1 MIESSGHE
9 AKEIR
14 MASSQTTNMTVGS
27 PAKHILI
34 FALPLLI
41 GNLFQQLY
49 NMVDSIVVGNFV
61 GSDAL
66 AAVGT
71 CGSTNFLFFSL
82 SSGLAIG
89 IGVIVSQFYGAG
101 DEENVRAT
109 IANSFYVLAAAALSV
124 SLVGFITAP
133 SILRLLQ
140 VPESIFASSV
150 LYMRTTCMGII
161 GIAAYNGVAS
171 ILRALG
177 DSRTPLYFLILSS
190 LVNVVLDLTFVLA
203 LGWGV
208 FGVALAT
215 IIAQFISA
223 VCCLAYAYVRVP
235 YFRLTREE
243 LRPHGRII
251 ARSFRL
257 GVPIALQSSMIAVSC
272 MALQGVVN
280 GFGETVMA
288 AYTVT
293 ARIEQLV
300 QQPYS
305 SLASAVTT
313 YSGQNI
319 GAGNVSRVKK
329 GFRQATLMVLAF
341 SLAMIP
347 VMYVGGEGLVRLFVK
362 DNQETVRIA
371 VRALR
376 ITSLCYFGLGMIYV
390 PRGLMNGCGDAAF
403 SMINGISEVAGRL
416 AFAQIFTRIP
426 AIGFWGV
433 WLTTGATWVT
443 TGAVCLARYFQG
455 AWKNKAITGKKTVE
469 VQEREYETLYS
480 QNAQKAPGMFCAKS
494 TKLL

>member
-1 MIESSGHE
+1 
-9 AKEIR
+9 
-14 MASSQTTNMTVGS
+14 MAGSQTTNMTVGS
-27 PAKHILI
+27 PVKHILT

-71 CGSTNFLFFSL
+71 CGSANFLFFSL

-89 IGVIVSQFYGAG
+89 IGVIVSQFYGAN
-101 DEENVRAT
+101 DIENVRAT
-109 IANSFYVLAAAALSV
+109 IANAVYVLATV
-124 SLVGFITAP
+124 SIIVGVAGYSATPFI
-133 SILRLLQ
+133 LGLLQ
-140 VPESIFASSV
+140 VPEEIMPYSV
-150 LYMRTTCMGII
+150 LYMRTTCFGIL
-161 GIAAYNGVAS
+161 GIAIYNGVAS

-190 LVNVVLDLTFVLA
+190 LVNVVLDLTFVLSFD
-203 LGWGV
+203 LGV

-215 IIAQFISA
+215 ILSQYVSA
-223 VCCLAYAYVRVP
+223 VASMAYAYWKVP
-235 YFRLTREE
+235 YFKLTMEE

-251 ARSFRL
+251 VRSFRL

-280 GFGETVMA
+280 GFGKTVMA

-319 GAGNVSRVKK
+319 GAGKVERVKK
-329 GFRQATLMVLAF
+329 GFRQSVVIVLVF
-341 SLAMIP
+341 SLVMLP
-347 VMYVGGEGLVRLFVK
+347 VMYFCGESFVRLFVK
-362 DNQETVRIA
+362 DDQETVRIA
-371 VRALR
+371 ARALR
-376 ITSLCYFGLGMIYV
+376 LTSLCYFGLGMIYV

-403 SMINGISEVAGRL
+403 AMINGLSEVVCRL
-416 AFAQIFTRIP
+416 SFARIFTKIP
-426 AIGFWGV
+426 AIGYWGV
-433 WLTTGATWVT
+433 WLTTGATWSVT
-443 TGAVCLARYFQG
+443 GVVCLIRYFRG
-455 AWKNKAITGKKTVE
+455 AWKQKAITRDRKDKSI
-469 VQEREYETLYS
+469 YL
-480 QNAQKAPGMFCAKS
+480 QNAQKPEGMFCAKS

>member
-1 MIESSGHE
+1 MT
-9 AKEIR
+9 KN
-14 MASSQTTNMTVGS
+14 QTTNMTTGS
-27 PAKHILI
+27 PAMHILK

-41 GNLFQQLY
+41 GNVFQQLY
-49 NMVDSIVVGNFV
+49 NMVDSMVVGTFV
-61 GSDAL
+61 GSKAL

-89 IGVIVSQFYGAG
+89 IGVIVSQYYGAN

-109 IANSFYVLAAAALSV
+109 IANSIYVLAAAALAVSV
-124 SLVGFITAP
+124 IGFFAAP
-133 SILRLLQ
+133 HVLRLLQ
-140 VPESIFASSV
+140 VPETILPSSV
-150 LYMRTTCMGII
+150 TYMRTTCLGIL

-177 DSRTPLYFLILSS
+177 DSKTPLYFLIVSS
-190 LVNVVLDLTFVLA
+190 LVNVVLDLTFVMA
-203 LGWGV
+203 FGLGV
-208 FGVALAT
+208 LGVALAT
-215 IIAQFISA
+215 IIAQFVSAIS
-223 VCCLAYAYVRVP
+223 CLVYAYRKVS

-243 LRPHGRII
+243 LKARGEII
-251 ARSFRL
+251 LRSFRL

-272 MALQGVVN
+272 MVLQGVVN

-293 ARIEQLV
+293 MRIEQLV

-319 GAGNVSRVKK
+319 GAGNVSRVRK
-329 GFRQATLMVLAF
+329 GFRQSVLMALIF

-347 VMYVGGEGLVRLFVK
+347 VMYVGGEKLVGLFVK
-362 DNQETVRIA
+362 DNPEA
-371 VRALR
+371 VAMAVKALR

-403 SMINGISEVAGRL
+403 SMINGISEVVGRVS
-416 AFAQIFTRIP
+416 FAQIFTRIP
-426 AIGFWGV
+426 AIGFWGI

-443 TGAVCLARYFQG
+443 TGAVCLIRYFQG
-455 AWKNKAITGKKTVE
+455 AWKQKAITGKTQVE
-469 VQEREYETLYS
+469 EEKRGVGVRFQIICS
-480 QNAQKAPGMFCAKS
+480 QNAQKPKGMFCAKS

>member
-1 MIESSGHE
+1 MSKVST
-9 AKEIR
+9 
-14 MASSQTTNMTVGS
+14 MTNMTTGS
-27 PAKHILI
+27 PAKHILR

-49 NMVDSIVVGNFV
+49 NMVDSIVVGNYV
-61 GSDAL
+61 GSEAL

-89 IGVIVSQFYGAG
+89 IGVITAQYYGAG
-101 DEENVRAT
+101 DEKGVRST
-109 IANSFYVLAAAALSV
+109 IANSFYVLMAAAGV
-124 SLVGFITAP
+124 V
-133 SILRLLQ
+133 SILGFLLTPFILGLLK
-140 VPESIFASSV
+140 VPDGIMASST
-150 LYMRTTCMGII
+150 LYLRTTCLGIV
-161 GIAAYNGVAS
+161 GIALYNGVSS

-177 DSRTPLYFLILSS
+177 DSKTPLYFLILSS
-190 LVNVVLDLTFVLA
+190 IVNVVLDLTFVLVFG
-203 LGWGV
+203 LGV

-215 IIAQFISA
+215 IMSQAISA
-223 VCCLAYAYVRVP
+223 ITSLIYAHKKMP
-235 YFRLTREE
+235 YFQLSLEE
-243 LRPHGRII
+243 MRPRGEII

-288 AYTVT
+288 AFTVT

-305 SLASAVTT
+305 SLSSAVTT

-319 GAGNVSRVKK
+319 GAGNVERVKK
-329 GFRQATLMVLAF
+329 GFRQAVVMVLVF
-341 SLAMIP
+341 SLTMIP
-347 VMYVGGEGLVRLFVK
+347 VMYFGGEALVRLFVK
-362 DNQETVRIA
+362 DNQQAVEIA
-371 VRALR
+371 VKALR

-403 SMINGISEVAGRL
+403 SMMNGIAEVVCRFFYAWL
-416 AFAQIFTRIP
+416 FTGI
-426 AIGFWGV
+426 AVIGFWGV

-443 TGAVCLARYFQG
+443 TALVCLARYFQG
-455 AWKNKAITGKKTVE
+455 AWKQKGI
-469 VQEREYETLYS
+469 VQTEMKEMPSTR
-480 QNAQKAPGMFCAKS
+480 QNAQRTQGMFCAKV
-494 TKLL
+494 TKVS

>member
-1 MIESSGHE
+1 
-9 AKEIR
+9 
-14 MASSQTTNMTVGS
+14 MALSQTTNMTVGS
-27 PAKHILI
+27 PAKHILT

-89 IGVIVSQFYGAG
+89 IGVIVSQFYGAK
-101 DEENVRAT
+101 DEQNVRAT
-109 IANSFYVLAAAALSV
+109 IANSFYVLIAASLCV
-124 SLVGFITAP
+124 SLIGFIAAP
-133 SILRLLQ
+133 HVLRLLQ
-140 VPESIFASSV
+140 VPDAILPASV
-150 LYMRTTCMGII
+150 LYMRTTCFGIV
-161 GIAAYNGVAS
+161 GIATYNGVSA

-177 DSRTPLYFLILSS
+177 DSRPPLYFLILSS
-190 LVNVVLDLTFVLA
+190 LVNVGLDLAFVLCFG
-203 LGWGV
+203 LGV

-215 IIAQFISA
+215 IVSQYISA
-223 VCCLAYAYVRVP
+223 VTCIIYAYYKVP
-235 YFRLTREE
+235 YFKLTREE
-243 LRPHGRII
+243 LRPHGSII

-272 MALQGVVN
+272 MVLQGVVN

-300 QQPYS
+300 QQPYT

-319 GAGNVSRVKK
+319 GAGNVERVKK
-329 GFRQATLMVLAF
+329 GFRQSVVMVLIF
-341 SLAMIP
+341 SLVMLP
-347 VMYVGGEGLVRLFVK
+347 VMYLGGESLVRLFVK
-362 DNQETVRIA
+362 DNQETIRIA
-371 VRALR
+371 TRALR
-376 ITSLCYFGLGMIYV
+376 FTSLCYFGLGMIYV

-403 SMINGISEVAGRL
+403 SMINGISEVACRL
-416 AFAQIFTRIP
+416 SFAQIFTKIP
-426 AIGFWGV
+426 SIGYWGV
-433 WLTTGATWVT
+433 WLTTGATWLVT
-443 TGAVCLARYFQG
+443 GVVCLIRYFQG
-455 AWKNKAITGKKTVE
+455 AWKHKAITK
-469 VQEREYETLYS
+469 REDSDLVYS
-480 QNAQKAPGMFCAKS
+480 QNAQKPQGMFCAKS

>member
-1 MIESSGHE
+1 
-9 AKEIR
+9 
-14 MASSQTTNMTVGS
+14 MAATQTTNMTVGS
-27 PAKHILI
+27 PARHILK

-89 IGVIVSQFYGAG
+89 IGVIVSQYYGAN

-109 IANSFYVLAAAALSV
+109 IANSFYVLISAALSV
-124 SLVGFITAP
+124 SLIGILVTP
-133 SILRLLQ
+133 HILRLLQ
-140 VPESIFASSV
+140 VPESILPSSI
-150 LYMRTTCMGII
+150 LYMRTTCLGIVGI
-161 GIAAYNGVAS
+161 ATYNGIAA

-190 LVNVVLDLTFVLA
+190 LVNVGLDLTFVMA
-203 LGWGV
+203 FGWGV

-215 IIAQFISA
+215 ILSQFISA
-223 VCCLAYAYVRVP
+223 ISCLAYAYYKVP
-235 YFRLTREE
+235 YFKLTREE
-243 LRPHGRII
+243 LRPHGSII
-251 ARSFRL
+251 KRSFRL

-288 AYTVT
+288 AFTVT

-300 QQPYS
+300 QQPYM

-319 GAGNVSRVKK
+319 GAGQVDRVKK
-329 GFRQATLMVLAF
+329 GFRQATLMVLIF
-341 SLAMIP
+341 SLSMIP
-347 VMYVGGEGLVRLFVK
+347 VMYLGGESLVRLFVK
-362 DNQETVRIA
+362 DNPEAVIIA
-371 VRALR
+371 TRALR
-376 ITSLCYFGLGMIYV
+376 MTSLCYFGLGMIYV

-403 SMINGISEVAGRL
+403 SMINGISEVVCRL
-416 AFAQIFTRIP
+416 SFAQIFTKIP
-426 AIGFWGV
+426 VIGFWGV

-443 TGAVCLARYFQG
+443 TAVVCLIRYFQG
-455 AWKNKAITGKKTVE
+455 AWKHKAITGKSEIKVT
-469 VQEREYETLYS
+469 YS
-480 QNAQKAPGMFCAKS
+480 QNAQKSTGIFCAKS

>member
-1 MIESSGHE
+1 
-9 AKEIR
+9 
-14 MASSQTTNMTVGS
+14 MAGSQTINMTTGS
-27 PAKHILI
+27 PAKHILR

-49 NMVDSIVVGNFV
+49 NMVDSMVVGTYV
-61 GSDAL
+61 GSAAL

-71 CGSTNFLFFSL
+71 CGSTNFLFFAL

-89 IGVIVSQFYGAG
+89 IGVIVAQYFGAD

-109 IANSFYVLAAAALSV
+109 IANSIYVLTTAALSV
-124 SLVGFITAP
+124 SLIGYVAAP
-133 SILRLLQ
+133 YILRLLN
-140 VPESIFASSV
+140 VPDSILSLSV
-150 LYMRTTCMGII
+150 LYMRTTCMGIL
-161 GIAAYNGVAS
+161 GVATYNGVSAV
-171 ILRALG
+171 LRALG

-190 LVNVVLDLTFVLA
+190 LMNVALDLIFVKE
-203 LGWGV
+203 LGLGV

-215 IIAQFISA
+215 VLSQYASA
-223 VCCLAYAYVRVP
+223 VSCLAYAYVRVP
-235 YFRLTREE
+235 FFRLTREE
-243 LRPHGRII
+243 LKPKGKII
-251 ARSFRL
+251 QRSFRL

-272 MALQGVVN
+272 MVLQGVVN

-293 ARIEQLV
+293 MRIEQLV

-329 GFRQATLMVLAF
+329 GFRQAVLMALIF

-347 VMYVGGEGLVRLFVK
+347 VMYLGGESLVRLFVK
-362 DNQETVRIA
+362 DNEETVRIA

-403 SMINGISEVAGRL
+403 SMINGISEVACRL
-416 AFAQIFTRIP
+416 SFAQIFTKIP
-426 AIGFWGV
+426 VIGFWGV
-433 WLTTGATWVT
+433 WLTTGATWAV
-443 TGAVCLARYFQG
+443 TGAVCLVRYCQG
-455 AWKNKAITGKKTVE
+455 AWKHKAITGKTS
-469 VQEREYETLYS
+469 QELRQTAVTSDSDRISLH
-480 QNAQKAPGMFCAKS
+480 NAQKAPRMFCAKS
-494 TKLL
+494 TKVS

>member
-1 MIESSGHE
+1 MNT
-9 AKEIR
+9 KN
-14 MASSQTTNMTVGS
+14 MTNMTTGS
-27 PAKHILI
+27 PALHILR

-49 NMVDSIVVGNFV
+49 NMVDSVVVGNYV
-61 GSDAL
+61 GSEAL

-89 IGVIVSQFYGAG
+89 IGVIVAQYYGAG
-101 DEENVRAT
+101 DERGVRAT
-109 IANSFYVLAAAALSV
+109 IANSFYVLIAAAGTV
-124 SLVGFITAP
+124 SLVGFTMAP
-133 SILRLLQ
+133 VVLSILK
-140 VPESIFASSV
+140 VPENIMASSV
-150 LYMRTTCMGII
+150 LYLKTTCLGIV
-161 GIAAYNGVAS
+161 GIALYNGISA

-177 DSRTPLYFLILSS
+177 DSKTPLYFLILSS
-190 LVNVVLDLTFVLA
+190 VVNVILDLTFVLA
-203 LGWGV
+203 FGLGV

-215 IIAQFISA
+215 IISQAVSA
-223 VCCLAYAYVRVP
+223 ITCLLYAHHKMP
-235 YFRLTREE
+235 YFQLTREE
-243 LRPHGRII
+243 LKPHKDII
-251 ARSFRL
+251 TKSFRL

-280 GFGETVMA
+280 GFGATVMA

-300 QQPYS
+300 QQPYT
-305 SLASAVTT
+305 SLSAAVTT

-319 GAGNVSRVKK
+319 GAKNIERVKK
-329 GFRQATLMVLAF
+329 GFRQAVLMVLVF

-347 VMYVGGEGLVRLFVK
+347 VMYFGGEALVRLFVK
-362 DNQETVRIA
+362 DDPMAVEIA
-371 VRALR
+371 TKALR

-403 SMINGISEVAGRL
+403 SMLNGITEVTCRFFYAWL
-416 AFAQIFTRIP
+416 FTGIS

-443 TGAVCLARYFQG
+443 TSVVCLARYFQG
-455 AWKNKAITGKKTVE
+455 AWKKKALVVPKEVEKSPDIT
-469 VQEREYETLYS
+469 
-480 QNAQKAPGMFCAKS
+480 QNAQKPEGMFCAKV
-494 TKLL
+494 TKVS

>member
-1 MIESSGHE
+1 
-9 AKEIR
+9 
-14 MASSQTTNMTVGS
+14 MAATQTTNMTVGS
-27 PAKHILI
+27 PARHILK

-89 IGVIVSQFYGAG
+89 IGVIVSQFYGAK

-109 IANSFYVLAAAALSV
+109 IANSFYVLISAALSV
-124 SLVGFITAP
+124 SLIGIVVTP
-133 SILRLLQ
+133 YILKLLQ
-140 VPESIFASSV
+140 VPESILPSSI
-150 LYMRTTCMGII
+150 LYMRTTCLGIVGI
-161 GIAAYNGVAS
+161 ATYNGIAA

-190 LVNVVLDLTFVLA
+190 LVNVGLDLTFVMA
-203 LGWGV
+203 FGWGV

-215 IIAQFISA
+215 ILSQFISA
-223 VCCLAYAYVRVP
+223 ISCLAYAYYKVP
-235 YFRLTREE
+235 YFKLTREE
-243 LRPHGRII
+243 LRPHGTII
-251 ARSFRL
+251 KRSFRL

-288 AYTVT
+288 AFTVT

-300 QQPYS
+300 QQPYM

-319 GAGNVSRVKK
+319 GAGQVERVKK
-329 GFRQATLMVLAF
+329 GFRQATLMVLIF
-341 SLAMIP
+341 SLSMIP
-347 VMYVGGEGLVRLFVK
+347 VMYLGGESLVRLFVK
-362 DNQETVRIA
+362 DNPETVAIA
-371 VRALR
+371 TKALR
-376 ITSLCYFGLGMIYV
+376 MTSLCYFGLGMIYV

-403 SMINGISEVAGRL
+403 SMINGISEVVCRL
-416 AFAQIFTRIP
+416 SFAQIFTKLP
-426 AIGFWGV
+426 VIGFWGV

-443 TGAVCLARYFQG
+443 TGIVCLIRYFQG
-455 AWKNKAITGKKTVE
+455 AWKHKAITGKNEMEMPYT
-469 VQEREYETLYS
+469 
-480 QNAQKAPGMFCAKS
+480 QNAQKSTGMFCAKS

>member
-1 MIESSGHE
+1 M
-9 AKEIR
+9 
-14 MASSQTTNMTVGS
+14 SQTTNMTTGS
-27 PAKHILI
+27 PARHILK
-34 FALPLLI
+34 FALPLLV
-41 GNLFQQLY
+41 GNIFQQLY
-49 NMVDSIVVGNFV
+49 NMVDSMVVGNFV
-61 GSDAL
+61 GSNAL

-89 IGVIVSQFYGAG
+89 IGVIVSQYYGAN

-109 IANSFYVLAAAALSV
+109 IANSFYVLITAALAV
-124 SLVGFITAP
+124 SLIGFSAAP
-133 SILRLLQ
+133 VILRLLQ
-140 VPESIFASSV
+140 VPESILGDSI

-161 GIAAYNGVAS
+161 GIATYNGVSA

-190 LVNVVLDLTFVLA
+190 LVNVALDLTFVA
-203 LGWGV
+203 AFGMGV

-215 IIAQFISA
+215 ILSQYASAIS
-223 VCCLAYAYVRVP
+223 CLIYAFLKVP
-235 YFRLTREE
+235 YFKLTREE
-243 LRPHGRII
+243 LKPHGVII

-272 MALQGVVN
+272 MVLQGVVN

-288 AYTVT
+288 AYTVI

-319 GAGNVSRVKK
+319 GAGNVERVRK
-329 GFRQATLMVLAF
+329 GFRQSVLMAAIF
-341 SLAMIP
+341 SMAMIP
-347 VMYVGGEGLVRLFVK
+347 VMYLGGESLIRLFIK
-362 DNQETVRIA
+362 DNPETVWIA
-371 VRALR
+371 TRALR

-403 SMINGISEVAGRL
+403 SMINGASEVICRVL
-416 AFAQIFTRIP
+416 FAQIFTGIP
-426 AIGFWGV
+426 MIGYWGV

-443 TGAVCLARYFQG
+443 TAAVCLIRYFQG
-455 AWKNKAITGKKTVE
+455 AWKHKAIT
-469 VQEREYETLYS
+469 RSYS
-480 QNAQKAPGMFCAKS
+480 QNAQNEPRMFCAKS
-494 TKLL
+494 TKVI

>member
-1 MIESSGHE
+1 MS
-9 AKEIR
+9 KR
-14 MASSQTTNMTVGS
+14 QMTNMTVGS
-27 PAKHILI
+27 PAKHILK
-34 FALPLLI
+34 FALPLLV

-49 NMVDSIVVGNFV
+49 NMVDSMVVGNFV

-89 IGVIVSQFYGAG
+89 IGVIVSQFYGA
-101 DEENVRAT
+101 DDDENVRAT
-109 IANSFYVLAAAALSV
+109 IANSFYVLSAAALTV
-124 SLVGFITAP
+124 SIVGFLTAP
-133 SILRLLQ
+133 AILQLLRVPDSIL
-140 VPESIFASSV
+140 PSSV
-150 LYMRTTCMGII
+150 LYMRTTCMGIL
-161 GIAAYNGVAS
+161 GIATYNGVSS

-190 LVNVVLDLTFVLA
+190 LVNVVLDLTFVLG
-203 LGWGV
+203 LGLGV

-215 IIAQFISA
+215 VIAQFISA
-223 VCCLAYAYVRVP
+223 ISCLAYAYLKVP
-235 YFRLTREE
+235 YFQLTREE
-243 LRPHGRII
+243 LKPHGKII
-251 ARSFRL
+251 ARSFKL

-305 SLASAVTT
+305 SLSSAVTT

-319 GAGNVSRVKK
+319 GAGNVNRVRK
-329 GFRQATLMVLAF
+329 GFRQAVVMVLVF

-347 VMYVGGEGLVRLFVK
+347 VMYLGGESLVRLFVK
-362 DNQETVRIA
+362 DNEETVRIA

-403 SMINGISEVAGRL
+403 SMINGLSEVAGRL

-433 WLTTGATWVT
+433 WLTTGATWVS
-443 TGAVCLARYFQG
+443 TGVVCLIRYFQG
-455 AWKNKAITGKKTVE
+455 AWKNKAITGKRQAEAKE
-469 VQEREYETLYS
+469 EDAPGRNAIYRR
-480 QNAQKAPGMFCAKS
+480 NAQKRQRIICAKS
-494 TKLL
+494 TKML

>member
-1 MIESSGHE
+1 M
-9 AKEIR
+9 AKN
-14 MASSQTTNMTVGS
+14 QTTNMTVGS
-27 PAKHILI
+27 PARHILK

-49 NMVDSIVVGNFV
+49 NMVDSIVVGNYV
-61 GSDAL
+61 GSAAL

-89 IGVIVSQFYGAG
+89 IGVIVSQYYGAD

-109 IANSFYVLAAAALSV
+109 IANSFYVLITAALAVSV
-124 SLVGFITAP
+124 IGYIAAP
-133 SILRLLQ
+133 AILGLLQ
-140 VPESIFASSV
+140 VPDSILPSSI
-150 LYMRTTCMGII
+150 LYMRTTCMGIV
-161 GIAAYNGVAS
+161 GIATYNGVAS

-190 LVNVVLDLTFVLA
+190 LVNVALDLTFVRA
-203 LGWGV
+203 FGWGV

-223 VCCLAYAYVRVP
+223 VCCLAYAYVKVP
-235 YFRLTREE
+235 YFKLTREE
-243 LRPHGRII
+243 LRPHGKII

-319 GAGNVSRVKK
+319 GAGDVGRVKK
-329 GFRQATLMVLAF
+329 GFRQATIMVLIF
-341 SLAMIP
+341 SIAMIP
-347 VMYVGGEGLVRLFVK
+347 VMYLGGEALVRLFVK
-362 DNQETVRIA
+362 DNQETVNIA

-403 SMINGISEVAGRL
+403 SMINGISEVVGRL
-416 AFAQIFTRIP
+416 SFAQIFTRIP

-443 TGAVCLARYFQG
+443 TGAVCLVRYFQG
-455 AWKNKAITGKKTVE
+455 AWKHKAITGKAKAVAE
-469 VQEREYETLYS
+469 EKERSFDVLYS
-480 QNAQKAPGMFCAKS
+480 QNAQKREGMFCAK
-494 TKLL
+494 